1 MRSFMLIALLVISVL
16 WPGSQV
22 MGQSEDFKELSTRIP
37 DDANLI
43 VAVNADALFN
53 SPLGREKGWRDHY
66 SDAFNA
72 SPLVLPPTTKI
83 AMLGAELDIESLAPR
98 WEAVAVVLDRETPV
112 DAIAKRVDGIVDTLA
127 GYKAVWTKKRNC
139 IVEMTPE
146 SFAAYGPVSRQD
158 AGRWITK
165 LPHRHSPF
173 LSNAVQTIEND
184 HVQIRMAL
192 DLGNVVRAGD
202 IRPIVEKSNLVP
214 AGQVDAVANLLA
226 GVQGVMLDVH
236 ADDKI
241 TGTLT
246 VVFSENASV
255 LFPFAKQIVLGTLD
269 KIGANLDEMDDWSP
283 QGDGNT
289 IGLHGSLTPVGL
301 RRFMS
306 LVGVDQG
313 VAEGARQASMP
324 VVPPKPSDVSSTDT
338 KGSDEGRATY
348 RYYTGVAR
356 LLDDLARPR
365 KVQSVDQI
373 ALWMRN
379 YARKIEQLDT
389 RNVDPEMVAFG
400 QSVANNLYDAVN
412 AMHGAAEQAQS
423 RIEASTPSQKVNV
436 AEIPTSRTVNYGG
449 YRMREYAPMVWGQVD
464 LGASERAQGILQEE
478 QQKGMQQAQQ
488 YLDKVQSES
497 NAIKATM
504 QKRYPDWFK

>member
-1 MRSFMLIALLVISVL
+1 MRSFTCIALLVVSAWL
-16 WPGSQV
+16 PFSQAQ
-22 MGQSEDFKELSTRIP
+22 GQSEGFAELATRIP

-43 VAVNADALFN
+43 VAVNATELFE

-66 SDAFNA
+66 ADAFNA
-72 SPLVLPPTTKI
+72 SPLVLPPTTKLAI
-83 AMLGAELDIESLAPR
+83 LGAELDIESLAPR

-112 DAIAKRVDGIVDTLA
+112 DAIAKRVNGFVDTLA
-127 GYKAVWTKKRNC
+127 GYNAVWTKKRNC

-173 LSNAVQTIEND
+173 LSHAVQTIEAD
-184 HVQIRMAL
+184 HAQIRMAL

-202 IRPIVEKSNLVP
+202 IRPIVAKSSLVQES
-214 AGQVDAVANLLA
+214 QVDAVTDLLA
-226 GVQGVMLDVH
+226 GVQGILLDVH
-236 ADDKI
+236 ADDEI
-241 TGTLT
+241 TGKLT
-246 VVFSENASV
+246 VVFSEDASV
-255 LFPFAKQIVLGTLD
+255 LFPVAKQIVLGTLD
-269 KIGANLDEMDDWSP
+269 KIGANLDEMDDWNP

-306 LVGVDQG
+306 LVGVDHG
-313 VAEGARQASMP
+313 VAEGARQASAP
-324 VVPPKPSDVSSTDT
+324 VVPPNPSDVKPSDP

-348 RYYTGVAR
+348 RYYTGVAH

-365 KVQSVDQI
+365 KVQSLDQI

-400 QSVANNLYDAVN
+400 QSVANHLYDAVN

-423 RIEASTPSQKVNV
+423 RIEASTTPPKVNV
-436 AEIPTSRTVNYGG
+436 AQIPTSRTVNYGG

-478 QQKGMQQAQQ
+478 QEKGMQQAQQ
-488 YLDKVQSES
+488 YLDKIQSES
-497 NAIKATM
+497 DAIQATM
-504 QKRYPDWFK
+504 KQRYPDWFK